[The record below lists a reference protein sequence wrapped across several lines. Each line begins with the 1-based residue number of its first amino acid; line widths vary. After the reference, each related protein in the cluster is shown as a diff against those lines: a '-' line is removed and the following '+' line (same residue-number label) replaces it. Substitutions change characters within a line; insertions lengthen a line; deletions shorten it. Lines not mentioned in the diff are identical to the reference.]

1 MTAVEVDL
9 ASSSDSSEPSHF
21 SLIRRWV
28 QQVGSR
34 LPVPGP
40 VTSFPFLNPLHGYE
54 DLTFDEGLLAGARQ
68 FGCEPYPLESW
79 YRQHLSSGR
88 IRTADLQSALQEEL
102 SPSACDE
109 RIATLLTRGELWL
122 ALLTNPL
129 PTGTPD
135 ELRWYLAETDALRRM
150 NPALPEDLRRRW
162 IDSVRRWGC
171 QQFVELAQNKNEHD
185 DGWKRLIG
193 DLVNRQTQ
201 ADMERW
207 READWEEFGL
217 KLLWRVIRQGV
228 HAARTGEC
236 ATVTSR
242 EHDLPT
248 LLQQTTGVDPRA
260 MVDRLLIRFCAAFL
274 DQGQARERLPV
285 RGAGFWEAFLTL
297 YGTSSPWQLEL
308 TELPGEL
315 RRLVE
320 ANLSP
325 LASIHESLQWL
336 NIPSD
341 DREAYLLQTAVR
353 LRGWAGMLWHAE
365 TRHDRV
371 PFPVPADTLLEFLAV
386 RLIVERVAIQHVA
399 AREWGVSGNLTQI
412 RDVAARHP
420 LKHES
425 ESLEQTAIVIF
436 QLAQILGWTPD
447 RLHRLSQTEWVALT
461 GELRRCG
468 SLQRRRLFQKAFEGR
483 LRTMALDVLARGE
496 AAQPRPAAHL
506 KFQAVFCIDAREES
520 FRRHIEE
527 LEPLTETFG
536 VAGFFG
542 IPMSYRG
549 IGEAQFVAQCPIVVT
564 PRYWVVE
571 EPAYSHQDLFQRRKQ
586 TRRAIG
592 EAARHF
598 HSGSHGLLTGAI
610 IAAGLGALASV
621 PLVGRI
627 LFPRL
632 TGHFRRLAGS
642 FIEEAPV
649 SHLRLERRSD
659 NPGPL
664 DDGLGFSRQ
673 EMVDM
678 SERLLRDI
686 GLIDNF
692 SRLVLLLGH
701 GSSCLNNPHQSAYD
715 CGACTGRAGG
725 PNARAMAAMLND
737 LRVREQLA
745 RRGIGIPE
753 ETRFVAGEHNTT
765 KDSVQ
770 LFDLDQLPASHA
782 EELDTA
788 RSILAAA
795 CERNAHERCRRFYSA
810 PLNLSR
816 AAAHRHVAERAEDLA
831 QTRPE
836 FGNAT
841 NALCVVGRR
850 DRTRGLFLDRRS
862 FLVSY
867 HPEQDDADLTI
878 LNRLLSAVVPVCA
891 GINLQYTLAAT
902 DPAGWGS
909 GSKLPH
915 NVTSLLG
922 VMDGAASDLRAGL
935 PLQGVELHEP
945 VRLLMV
951 VEVEQ
956 AALCRLLE
964 RNPTWKRL
972 VAHEWLQ
979 LATLSPTGSVLHR
992 YAHGAFRP
1000 YSPSPAMPPTTCNS
1014 ESWYRGRRDHLE
1026 FACIQPSAARADLTS
1041 SQQAAQHHACRQ
1053 C

>member
-1 MTAVEVDL
+1 MTAVESDH
-9 ASSSDSSEPSHF
+9 ASPTDACEPPHF

-28 QQVGSR
+28 RRVGER
-34 LPVPGP
+34 LPIPGP

-54 DLTFDEGLLAGARQ
+54 DQMFDDGLLAGARQ
-68 FGCEPYPLESW
+68 FGCEPYPREAW
-79 YRQHLSSGR
+79 YRQHLASGR
-88 IRTADLQSALQEEL
+88 IRTVDLQCAMQDELTSPVCAERVADLV
-102 SPSACDE
+102 P
-109 RIATLLTRGELWL
+109 RGELWL
-122 ALLTNPL
+122 AMLTNPL
-129 PTGTPD
+129 QTGTPD
-135 ELRWYLAETDALRRM
+135 ELRWYLAETNALRRL
-150 NPALPEDLRRRW
+150 NPSLPEALRQSW
-162 IDSVRRWGC
+162 IDAVRRWGS
-171 QQFVELAQNKNEHD
+171 QQLVEISRTDHEHD
-185 DGWKRLIG
+185 EGWKRLID
-193 DLVNRQTQ
+193 DLLSRQAQ
-201 ADMERW
+201 SDMERW
-207 READWEEFGL
+207 NDVDWEQFGL

-228 HAARTGEC
+228 HAAQSREHLPPPP
-236 ATVTSR
+236 R
-242 EHDLPT
+242 EHDLST
-248 LLQQTTGVDPRA
+248 LLLRASGVDPRA
-260 MVDRLLIRFCAAFL
+260 LVDRLLIRFCAAFL
-274 DQGQARERLPV
+274 DQGQASERLPV

-297 YGTSSPWQLEL
+297 YGTASPWQLEL
-308 TELPGEL
+308 TELPLEL
-315 RRLVE
+315 RRLTD
-320 ANLSP
+320 ANLTP

-336 NIPSD
+336 QIPND
-341 DREAYLLQTAVR
+341 DREDYLLRTAVW

-371 PFPVPADTLLEFLAV
+371 ACPMPPDTLLEFLAV
-386 RLIVERVAIQHVA
+386 RLVVERVAMQQVA
-399 AREWGVSGNLTQI
+399 RQELHVSGT
-412 RDVAARHP
+412 VAELREAAAKVVP
-420 LKHES
+420 ES
-425 ESLEQTAIVIF
+425 NPAGLEQTAIILF
-436 QLAQILGWTPD
+436 QLAQALGWTPD
-447 RLHRLSQTEWVALT
+447 RLHRVSQAGWVELTE
-461 GELRRCG
+461 ELRRCH
-468 SLQRRRLFQKAFEGR
+468 SLQRRRLFQKAYEGR
-483 LRTMALDVLARGE
+483 FRTMALDILAQGE
-496 AAQPRPAAHL
+496 AAPARPATEL

-527 LEPLTETFG
+527 QEPLTETFG

-571 EPAYSHQDLFQRRKQ
+571 EAAYSHQDLFQRRKQ

-598 HSGSHGLLTGAI
+598 HSGSHSLVTGAI

-642 FIEEAPV
+642 LIEEAPV
-649 SHLRLERRSD
+649 SHLRLERLAD
-659 NPGPL
+659 EPGPL
-664 DDGLGFSRQ
+664 DDGCGFSRQ

-678 SERLLRDI
+678 AERLLRDI

-692 SRLVLLLGH
+692 ARLVLLVGH
-701 GSSCLNNPHQSAYD
+701 GSSCLNNPHHSAYD

-725 PNARAMAAMLND
+725 PNARAMAMMLNH
-737 LRVREQLA
+737 LRVREQLVL
-745 RRGIGIPE
+745 RGIEIPDD
-753 ETRFVAGEHNTT
+753 TRFVAGEHNTS
-765 KDSVQ
+765 KDIVQ
-770 LFDLDQLPASHA
+770 LFDLDQLPASHRGD
-782 EELDTA
+782 LDTA
-788 RSILAAA
+788 RNILATA

-810 PLNLSR
+810 PLNLSF
-816 AAAHRHVAERAEDLA
+816 AAALRHVAERAEDLA

-867 HPEQDDADLTI
+867 NPEQDDADLTI

-902 DPAGWGS
+902 DPSGWGS

-922 VMDGAASDLRAGL
+922 VMDGAASDLRGGL

-951 VEVEQ
+951 VEADHEAVR
-956 AALCRLLE
+956 RLLE

-979 LATLSPTGSVLHR
+979 FATLSPTSTELQRLERGV
-992 YAHGAFRP
+992 FRP
-1000 YSPSPAMPPTTCNS
+1000 YSPSPSTPPTTHDS
-1014 ESWYRGRRDHLE
+1014 ETWYRGRRDHLE
-1026 FACIQPSAARADLTS
+1026 FARILPAAANSASPGPNLT
-1041 SQQAAQHHACRQ
+1041 APRQ
-1053 C
+1053 THRQF